1 MLAKTTTSLDTHH
14 DPNSTPEGTA
24 KCYNDWSGTYDRE
37 IMTQLSCTGPRECA
51 DSLEKALDGSTRK
64 EVRILD
70 VAAGTGLVAE
80 RLVRKGFTNIDA
92 VDGSQGMLDLAEKK
106 QIYRRLICDFV
117 GPNPL
122 DIENDTYDAIACC
135 AGFAAGHMKDDCL
148 PELIRVVKPGGYIV
162 LTFRE
167 EWLHQYEEYKD
178 KLEPAMARLQDQG
191 LWERVS
197 REIFPNYYPG
207 KDGITIVY
215 KVL

>member
-24 KCYNDWSGTYDRE
+24 KCYDDWSGTYDKE

-51 DSLEKALDGSTRK
+51 DALEKALDGSTRK
-64 EVRILD
+64 EIRILD

-80 RLVRKGFTNIDA
+80 RLVKKGFTNIDA
-92 VDGSQGMLDLAEKK
+92 VDGSQGMLDLAQKK

-148 PELIRVVKPGGYIV
+148 PELIRVVKRG
-162 LTFRE
+162 E
-167 EWLHQYEEYKD
+167 LHFKISD
-178 KLEPAMARLQDQG
+178 
-191 LWERVS
+191 
-197 REIFPNYYPG
+197 
-207 KDGITIVY
+207 
-215 KVL
+215 